1 MYLRL
6 LTILLLSI
14 IPEHMAAKTLKVA
27 FGKGKPPYIYEE
39 AGQVKGIE
47 ADVVQEILDRLNLK
61 MTAVSL
67 SFIRL
72 EAEAYH
78 GNEFDVFVGVRNRDG
93 GKHYSRSFIPFEAC
107 AVTLK
112 SRKIKLRKIE
122 DLAGRKIS
130 VWRGAWKDLGA
141 DFQRIYGPRASGS
154 MSDDYQEYA
163 FPRTRFMSLWNGE
176 TDVLVMDRHLFEW
189 HRLTSAGDEMV
200 RQDYEQHCIFQAD
213 LSNAVA
219 FKDKTLRQRF
229 DKELQEMKSSGELD
243 RIIRSYVG
251 ERLARMAGHG
261 K

>member
-1 MYLRL
+1 MSLRF
-6 LTILLLSI
+6 LTILLLNV
-14 IPEHMAAKTLKVA
+14 IPEHMAAQTLKVA
-27 FGKGKPPYIYEE
+27 FGKGKPPYIFEE

-47 ADVVQEILDRLNLK
+47 ADVVREIMTRLNLK
-61 MTAVSL
+61 MKPVSL

-72 EAEAYH
+72 EAEANH

-93 GKHYSRSFIPFEAC
+93 GKYYSRSFISFKAC

-112 SRKIKLRKIE
+112 SRKIKLRKIA
-122 DLAGRKIS
+122 DLAGRRVS

-141 DFQRIYGPRASGS
+141 DFQRVCGPRTSGS
-154 MSDDYQEYA
+154 MSEDYQEYA

-176 TDVLVMDRHLFEW
+176 TDVLIMDRHIFDW
-189 HRLTSAGDEMV
+189 HRLNSSGDEVV
-200 RQDYEQHCIFQAD
+200 RQDYEQQCIFHAD

-219 FKDKTLRQRF
+219 FKGKGLRQRF
-229 DKELQEMKSSGELD
+229 DRELQEMKNSGELD

-251 ERLARMAGHG
+251 ERLAWMAGNG